1 MTQRRNEECSKVP
14 NVTGLRCKE
23 CNEKYPVKPLF
34 VCDFCFGP
42 LEVSY
47 DYQAVSAAISRDT
60 IESGPLTL
68 WRYAEL
74 LPASAEHA
82 VDIGAG
88 FTPLV
93 KAQNLGD
100 ALGLDN
106 LWIKNDTANPTH
118 SFKDRVVSVATTK
131 AVEFGF
137 ATLACAS
144 TGNLA
149 GATGAHGRRAN
160 LETMVF
166 VPHDLERAKVN
177 MAAIFGS
184 VVLVRGSYDDANRL
198 CTELADRNPW
208 AFVNINMRPYYSEGS
223 KTLGYEVAEQL
234 GWRAPRHIVVPV
246 ASGSLHTKVWKGLRE
261 FTELGLIDDAPTS
274 MHVAQAEG
282 CAPIARAIRDGQTH
296 PRPVRPDTVAKSLA
310 IGNPADGYYA
320 TKIANETGGSGCVV
334 PEEDVAAGIRLL
346 AESEGIFAETAGGV
360 VISALKQLTE
370 SGAISRE
377 DETVALI
384 TGSGLKTLDAVEDS
398 LNPKTI
404 DASLTSFDA
413 TFA

>member
-1 MTQRRNEECSKVP
+1 MP

>member
-1 MTQRRNEECSKVP
+1 MP
-14 NVTGLRCKE
+14 NITGLRCKE
-23 CNEKYPVKPLF
+23 CNEQYPIQPIF

-42 LEVSY
+42 LEASY
-47 DYQAVSAAISRDT
+47 DYDAISQAISRKS
-60 IESGPLTL
+60 IESGPHTL
-68 WRYAEL
+68 WRYADL
-74 LPASAEHA
+74 LPASAENA

-93 KAQNLGD
+93 RARNLGD

-137 ATLACAS
+137 ETIACAS

-149 GATGAHGRRAN
+149 GSTGAHGRRAN

-166 VPHDLERAKVN
+166 VPQDLERAKIN

-234 GWRAPRHIVVPV
+234 GWRAPRHVIVPV

-261 FTELGLIDDAPTS
+261 FTELGLIEDAPTS

-282 CAPIARAIRDGQTH
+282 CSPIARAIQDGQSH

-360 VISALKQLTE
+360 VISALKQLAE
-370 SGAISRE
+370 SGAIARD

-384 TGSGLKTLDAVEDS
+384 TGSGLKTIDAVEDA
-398 LNPKTI
+398 LNPGTI
-404 DASLTSFDA
+404 DATLSSFDA
-413 TFA
+413 MFTPETVAA

>member
-1 MTQRRNEECSKVP
+1 MP
-14 NVTGLRCKE
+14 NITGLRCKE

-47 DYQAVSAAISRDT
+47 DYEAVSRAISRES
-60 IESGPLTL
+60 IEAGPHTL

-93 KAQNLGD
+93 KARNLGD

-149 GATGAHGRRAN
+149 GSTGAHGRRAN

-166 VPHDLERAKVN
+166 VPHDLERAKIN

-234 GWRAPRHIVVPV
+234 GWRAPRHVIVPV

-261 FTELGLIDDAPTS
+261 FTELGLIEDAPTS
-274 MHVAQAEG
+274 MHVAQADG
-282 CAPIARAIRDGQTH
+282 CSPIARAIRDGQTH

-320 TKIANETGGSGCVV
+320 TKVANETGGKGCVV
-334 PEEDVAAGIRLL
+334 PEWEVAEGIRLL

-360 VISALKQLTE
+360 VISALKQLAE
-370 SGAISRE
+370 SGAISRDE
-377 DETVALI
+377 ETVALI
-384 TGSGLKTLDAVEDS
+384 TGSGLKTLDAVEET
-398 LNPKTI
+398 LNPSTI
-404 DASLTSFDA
+404 DASLDSFDA
-413 TFA
+413 MFA

>member
-1 MTQRRNEECSKVP
+1 MP

-47 DYQAVSAAISRDT
+47 DYQAVSVAISRDT

-166 VPHDLERAKVN
+166 VPHDLERAKIN

>member
-1 MTQRRNEECSKVP
+1 MP
-14 NVTGLRCKE
+14 YITGLRCKE
-23 CNEKYPVKPLF
+23 CNESYPVKPLF

-42 LEVSY
+42 LEADY
-47 DYQAVSAAISRDT
+47 DYSKVAKSISRAK
-60 IESGPLTL
+60 IQAGPNTL
-68 WRYAEL
+68 WRYADL
-74 LPASAEHA
+74 LPADPGNA

-88 FTPLV
+88 FTPLLRA
-93 KAQNLGD
+93 KNLGET
-100 ALGLDN
+100 LGLDN

-137 ATLACAS
+137 ETIACAS

-149 GATGAHGRRAN
+149 GSTGAHGRRAN
-160 LETMVF
+160 LNTMVF
-166 VPHDLERAKVN
+166 VPQDLERAKIN

-184 VVLVRGSYDDANRL
+184 VILVRGSYDDANRL

-246 ASGSLHTKVWKGLRE
+246 ASGSLHTKVHKGLRE
-261 FTELGLIDDAPTS
+261 FTDLGLIEDAPTA

-282 CAPIARAIRDGQTH
+282 CSPIARAIRDGQTH
-296 PRPVRPDTVAKSLA
+296 PKPVRPNTIAKSLA
-310 IGNPADGYYA
+310 IGTPADGFYS
-320 TKIANETGGSGCVV
+320 TKIANETGGKGCVV
-334 PEEDVAAGIRLL
+334 KEEDVAEGIRLL

-360 VISALKQLTE
+360 VISALKQLADAGTITKDE
-370 SGAISRE
+370 
-377 DETVALI
+377 ETVALI
-384 TGSGLKTLDAVEDS
+384 TGSGLKTLDAVEDA
-398 LNPKTI
+398 LNPATI
-404 DASLTSFDA
+404 DATLQSFDEIA
-413 TFA
+413 RPDKIAA